1 MVDRSF
7 EESSVSSKLR
17 RKILLLEIN
26 EIPWRVIDK
35 FKNDNRFT
43 NINLFFSK
51 SKNFTTIVT
60 DINQNPPTEKLVHG
74 LSRDNVPVVINSD
87 ELSPW
92 VTWPAFHRGMS
103 SKNHKI
109 KFLGQDV
116 STFQGKPIWQEFL
129 ERGHSIGLCG
139 SLQSW
144 PPLNPGDGGF
154 YIPDTFAHN
163 EKCIPEYVE
172 PFQKFNLDQVQKNGL
187 VIREKGSFS
196 PELFGLLTSL
206 PKLGLT
212 ANTVL
217 KIVSQIALEVFNKK
231 HIARRPVFQCVLFW
245 DIFKKLYNVNN
256 PPAFSTFF
264 TNHFASL
271 IHRYWCDIFP
281 EDFDGDINTKN
292 KLSHYEIVMYGLKII
307 DEMLGEVIQFCG
319 INPDIAVVFA
329 SSMGQDAIKYTA
341 FEGYSAELENIDKLF
356 SWFNI
361 KKNEYKPQ
369 LAMVPQFA
377 IEVLNPKVKEKI
389 VNSVNG
395 CFTVS
400 GNKLFTVEEAGNT
413 LSITIHTPPLCDIEA
428 GEFMYKADDKTRQNI
443 SWQESG
449 IIMHKLDAAT
459 GYHVPEGIMAFYGRD
474 IKPDDSRKNIE
485 LSNCKTILLDLAFE
499 RCDEETKCLQ

>member
-1 MVDRSF
+1 MPVDL
-7 EESSVSSKLR
+7 K

-35 FKNDNRFT
+35 FKNDNRFA
-43 NINLFFSK
+43 NINYYFSK

-60 DINQNPPTEKLVHG
+60 DINQNPPAEKLVHG
-74 LSRDNVPVVINSD
+74 LSRDNVPVAINSD

-92 VTWPAFHRGMS
+92 VTWPTFHRGIS

-129 ERGHSIGLCG
+129 ERGYNIGMCG

-154 YIPDTFAHN
+154 YIPDTFAHDP
-163 EKCIPEYVE
+163 KCMPAYIGT
-172 PFQKFNLDQVQKNGL
+172 FQKFNLEQVQKNGL
-187 VIREKGSFS
+187 VIRKNQLISK
-196 PELFGLLTSL
+196 ELFKLLCSL
-206 PKLGLT
+206 PRLGIT
-212 ANTVL
+212 L
-217 KIVSQIALEVFNKK
+217 KTYFRVIWQLVSESFNKTMV
-231 HIARRPVFQCVLFW
+231 ARRPVFQCIILW
-245 DIFKKLYNVNN
+245 DIFKSLYSVTN
-256 PPAFSTFF
+256 PPAFSSFF

-271 IHRYWCDIFP
+271 IHRYWSNVFP
-281 EDFDGDINTKN
+281 EDFNENINDKN
-292 KLSHYEIVMYGLKII
+292 KSSYCETVIYGLKII
-307 DEMLGEVIQFCG
+307 DEIIGEVIQFCNV
-319 INPDIAVVFA
+319 NPDITVVFA

-356 SWFNI
+356 NWFNI
-361 KKNEYKPQ
+361 KKNEYKSQ

-413 LSITIHTPPLCDIEA
+413 LSI
-428 GEFMYKADDKTRQNI
+428 
-443 SWQESG
+443 
-449 IIMHKLDAAT
+449 
-459 GYHVPEGIMAFYGRD
+459 
-474 IKPDDSRKNIE
+474 
-485 LSNCKTILLDLAFE
+485 
-499 RCDEETKCLQ
+499 